1 MDRQDYNQ
9 LPTAD
14 QGSYFILIPDAQ
26 QQQEAKKKKKKDDRR
41 GKYIAFCLALVIS
54 KRLIRKN
61 VNYVPCRNIR
71 NDAMLFKVVADYSS
85 LSDYSC
91 AGCGHCGLDE
101 ISSCRSREMGF
112 LLQRDGY

>member
-26 QQQEAKKKKKKDDRR
+26 QQQEAKKKKKKDDKK

-54 KRLIRKN
+54 KNRLFKN
-61 VNYVPCRNIR
+61 VKYV
-71 NDAMLFKVVADYSS
+71 V
-85 LSDYSC
+85 
-91 AGCGHCGLDE
+91 
-101 ISSCRSREMGF
+101 
-112 LLQRDGY
+112 